1 MATRS
6 TQSLLQLCAWRS
18 SPGRLRERNVRRL
31 RRGHL
36 LLALIDKKEER
47 YTQLMAEDFVDIDGT
62 VTHHDLTMAEV
73 EETTPALTDEWSMK
87 PRAIGLNH
95 IVEHLPTAGEAARE
109 DRTDNPVFGRS
120 EVGASAGD

>member
-1 MATRS
+1 
-6 TQSLLQLCAWRS
+6 
-18 SPGRLRERNVRRL
+18 
-31 RRGHL
+31 
-36 LLALIDKKEER
+36 
-47 YTQLMAEDFVDIDGT
+47 VDIDGT

-87 PRAIGLNH
+87 KNDIEAAETY
-95 IVEHLPTAGEAARE
+95 VEHLPTAGEAAME